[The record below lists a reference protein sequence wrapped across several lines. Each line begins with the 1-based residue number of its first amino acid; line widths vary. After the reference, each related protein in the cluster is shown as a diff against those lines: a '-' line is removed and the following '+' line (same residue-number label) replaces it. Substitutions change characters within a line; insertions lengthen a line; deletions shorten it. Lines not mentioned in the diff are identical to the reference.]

1 MAAEL
6 INAVKDGNS
15 VECARLLE
23 AKADPNLQDD
33 EVSALEMAE
42 QTLTRDFVL
51 IAVSWCRTG
60 SLR

>member
-6 INAVKDGNS
+6 VIAAKDGNS

-23 AKADPNLQDD
+23 AKADPNLQD

-42 QTLTRDFVL
+42 HMASECATL
-51 IAVSWCRTG
+51 C
-60 SLR
+60 